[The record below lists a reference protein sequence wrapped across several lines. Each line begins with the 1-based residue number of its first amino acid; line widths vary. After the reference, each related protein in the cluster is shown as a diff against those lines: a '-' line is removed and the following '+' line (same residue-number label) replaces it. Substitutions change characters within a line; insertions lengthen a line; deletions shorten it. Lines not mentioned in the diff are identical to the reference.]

1 MDSNIQLNEDY
12 KPNFSSFLNFF
23 KELFSKSEKE
33 KEDKAL
39 NNDIEK
45 IKKEEDNVNIKRL
58 EKDIGSHEIIKKRKP
73 TRNSTRNANT
83 DNEVKENTEL
93 INTDNTVKENTEL
106 INKEKEDR

>member
-12 KPNFSSFLNFF
+12 KPNFSNFLNFF
-23 KELFSKSEKE
+23 KDLFSESGKE
-33 KEDKAL
+33 EDKEL

-45 IKKEEDNVNIKRL
+45 IKKEQDNVHINGL
-58 EKDIGSHEIIKKRKP
+58 EKDIESHEIIKRRKT

-83 DNEVKENTEL
+83 DNVVKENTEL
-93 INTDNTVKENTEL
+93 INTDNMVKENTEL